1 SQVLAELTRLQ
12 AEGIESLAICFLNS
26 YANSAHEEHVTRLA
40 REMGFEKVSVSSRV
54 SPLMK
59 IVPRGDTTVVDAYLN
74 PVLRSYVER
83 LALALP
89 GSDVRLMTCA
99 GGVRNARNF
108 TRKDPLLPGPAGG
121 VVGFSR
127 AAEAAGF
134 PKAIGFDMGGTS
146 TD

>member
-83 LALALP
+83 LAKSVA
-89 GSDVRLMTCA
+89 GSDVRVMKSR
-99 GGVRNARNF
+99 GGVGSFR
-108 TRKDPLLPGPAGG
+108 D
-121 VVGFSR
+121 
-127 AAEAAGF
+127 
-134 PKAIGFDMGGTS
+134 
-146 TD
+146 